1 MFSADAIPSV
11 IERAKRETRRVVT
24 GHEETRVRDFVKIP
38 RVVRK
43 MDKYSFTL
51 GVLGISTTE
60 YVMLSYPELFGYCY
74 DA

>member
-1 MFSADAIPSV
+1 M
-11 IERAKRETRRVVT
+11 VT